1 MAEEKKQ
8 DETIPGG
15 LYIRNGRVED
25 AEGRPV
31 KGWYVD
37 ENSNATQTKPKE
49 AKS

>member
-1 MAEEKKQ
+1 MADERRQ

-25 AEGRPV
+25 AEGKPLQGWAVVNGEAVPV
-31 KGWYVD
+31 KP
-37 ENSNATQTKPKE
+37 TKE